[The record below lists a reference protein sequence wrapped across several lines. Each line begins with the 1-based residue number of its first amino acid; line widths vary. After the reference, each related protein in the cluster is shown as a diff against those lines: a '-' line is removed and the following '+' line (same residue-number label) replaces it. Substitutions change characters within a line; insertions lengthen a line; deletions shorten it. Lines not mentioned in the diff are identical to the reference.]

1 MQIKT
6 IPGDYIINAPMRF
19 NPWMM
24 QSDFVLK
31 AVCIKNDT
39 YETIRINKIAFG
51 LNVNGK
57 RVKEVCYSDEALE
70 QLINE
75 VPNKMKYT
83 SDWDWKVMI
92 GKEKFWNIENLSGG
106 VILKPNQEIGSLN
119 EFFIVVNQIPIDEV
133 TISVFYEKNEEIM
146 TKKYSI
152 PVMEYETKNRYTF
165 PVKGVWQI
173 NGNYDCI
180 GAHRTQYSMEFA
192 FDLGKID
199 VDSTY
204 EHDEDYCWFGEDI
217 LAIADG
223 EIVSCFNEATL
234 RINFPEDSE
243 TDERVLKEREEIV
256 KQFGHMPLQCGNYV
270 IIKHDNE
277 EYSLY
282 GHMIYHSLTVKKGD
296 FVKQGQIIGKIGNTG
311 RSACPHLHFQLMNGP
326 DYSTARGLPCHF
338 TNITDAQHH
347 KLGLICEEYTIVI
360 AK

>member
-6 IPGDYIINAPMRF
+6 IPEDYIINAPMQF
-19 NPWMM
+19 NPWLM

-31 AVCIKNDT
+31 AVYIENDT
-39 YETIRINKIAFG
+39 LETIRISKISFE

-57 RVKEVCYSDEALE
+57 RMKEVCYSDDALD
-70 QLINE
+70 QLIKE
-75 VPNKMKYT
+75 FPNKIKYC
-83 SDWDWKVMI
+83 SDWDSKVMI
-92 GKEKFWNIENLSGG
+92 GKVKFWNMENLSDD
-106 VILKPNQEIGSLN
+106 IIMKPNQEIGILN
-119 EFFIVVNQIPIDEV
+119 EFFIVVYHIPIDEV
-133 TISVFYEKNEEIM
+133 TISVSYDKNEEFI
-146 TKKYSI
+146 TEKRSI
-152 PVMEYETKNRYTF
+152 PVIQYEPKNRYTF
-165 PVKGVWQI
+165 PVKGAWQV

-204 EHDEDYCWFGEDI
+204 ERDEDYCWYGEDI
-217 LAIADG
+217 LAIAG
-223 EIVSCFNEATL
+223 GKIISCFNEVML
-234 RINFPEDSE
+234 RINFPDDSE
-243 TDERVLKEREEIV
+243 TDEEVLKERKKIIE
-256 KQFGHMPLQCGNYV
+256 QFGHMPLQCGNYA
-270 IIKHDNE
+270 IIKHDNG

-311 RSACPHLHFQLMNGP
+311 KSGCPHLHFQLMNGP